1 MKKKFLVCLAVL
13 CLLVVSLTG
22 CAQDNYLE
30 LSKMVNMDYSII
42 SIEIVTNYD
51 EETLTTQLTITD
63 NGIQTLINYSIEQL
77 AEISMDENPDSYK
90 VTLVGSVTV
99 ENGKIVAQNGDIVSE
114 MVFQEI
120 GNVGFNFKKE
130 YFKNAVFSDGRFT
143 ADVTLP
149 KQFMGNDN
157 VDYSNMKVDV
167 TYGVC
172 LKTLALSYSMA
183 SGAQVTVNYDF
194 Q

>member
-1 MKKKFLVCLAVL
+1 MKNKFLICIAVL

-30 LSKMVNMDYSII
+30 LSKMVNMDYPIMSIN
-42 SIEIVTNYD
+42 IVTNYGD
-51 EETLTTQLTITD
+51 ETLTTQLTVTD
-63 NGIQTLINYSIEQL
+63 NGVQTLINYSIEQL
-77 AEISMDENPDSYK
+77 AEISMDENADNYK
-90 VTLVGSVTV
+90 ITLVGSVTV
-99 ENGKIVAQNGDIVSE
+99 ENGKIVAQNGDPVSE
-114 MVFQEI
+114 MIFPEI

-130 YFKNAVFSDGRFT
+130 YFKNAVFSNGKFA

-149 KQFMGNDN
+149 KQFMGNDS
-157 VDYSNMKVDV
+157 VEYSDMKVEM
-167 TYGVC
+167 TYGTC
-172 LKTLALSYSMA
+172 LKTIALSYSMA

>member
-22 CAQDNYLE
+22 CAQDNYIE

-51 EETLTTQLTITD
+51 DETLTTQLTITD

-99 ENGKIVAQNGDIVSE
+99 ENGKIVAQNGDPVSE

-120 GNVGFNFKKE
+120 GNVGFNFKKD

-157 VDYSNMKVDV
+157 VDCSNMKVDV

>member
-42 SIEIVTNYD
+42 SIEIVTNYND
-51 EETLTTQLTITD
+51 ETLTTQLTITD

-99 ENGKIVAQNGDIVSE
+99 ENGKIVAQNGDPVSE

>member
-1 MKKKFLVCLAVL
+1 MKKKFLVCLAVI

-51 EETLTTQLTITD
+51 DETLTTQLTITD

-99 ENGKIVAQNGDIVSE
+99 ENGKIVAQNGDPVSE

-130 YFKNAVFSDGRFT
+130 YFKNAVSW
-143 ADVTLP
+143 
-149 KQFMGNDN
+149 
-157 VDYSNMKVDV
+157 
-167 TYGVC
+167 
-172 LKTLALSYSMA
+172 
-183 SGAQVTVNYDF
+183 QVVLR
-194 Q
+194 

>member
-51 EETLTTQLTITD
+51 DETLTTQLTITD

-77 AEISMDENPDSYK
+77 AEISIDENPDSYK
-90 VTLVGSVTV
+90 VTLIGSVTV
-99 ENGKIVAQNGDIVSE
+99 ENGKIVAQNGDPVSE

-172 LKTLALSYSMA
+172 LKTLALSYSMP

>member
-51 EETLTTQLTITD
+51 DETLTTQLTITD

-99 ENGKIVAQNGDIVSE
+99 ENGKIVAQNGDPVSE

-143 ADVTLP
+143 ADVTLS

>member
-30 LSKMVNMDYSII
+30 LSKMVNMDYSMI
-42 SIEIVTNYD
+42 SIEIVTNYND
-51 EETLTTQLTITD
+51 ETLTTQLTITD

-99 ENGKIVAQNGDIVSE
+99 ENGKIVAQNGDPVSE

-130 YFKNAVFSDGRFT
+130 HFKNAVFSDGRFT

>member
-51 EETLTTQLTITD
+51 DETLTTQLTITD

-90 VTLVGSVTV
+90 VTLIGSVTV
-99 ENGKIVAQNGDIVSE
+99 ENGKIVAQNGDPVSE
-114 MVFQEI
+114 MVF
-120 GNVGFNFKKE
+120 
-130 YFKNAVFSDGRFT
+130 
-143 ADVTLP
+143 
-149 KQFMGNDN
+149 
-157 VDYSNMKVDV
+157 
-167 TYGVC
+167 
-172 LKTLALSYSMA
+172 
-183 SGAQVTVNYDF
+183 
-194 Q
+194 

>member
-42 SIEIVTNYD
+42 SIEIVTDYD
-51 EETLTTQLTITD
+51 DETLTTQLTITD

-99 ENGKIVAQNGDIVSE
+99 ENGKIVAQNGDPVSE

-130 YFKNAVFSDGRFT
+130 YFKNAVFSGGRLT

-157 VDYSNMKVDV
+157 VDYSNMKVEV

-172 LKTLALSYSMA
+172 LKPLALSYSMA

>member
-1 MKKKFLVCLAVL
+1 MKKKFLVCLAVF

-51 EETLTTQLTITD
+51 DETLTTQLTITD
-63 NGIQTLINYSIEQL
+63 DGIQTLINYSIEQL